1 MQWIWKIISPKQRA
15 RQFRSND
22 VSLFRVF
29 NIHEHQFHICNIF
42 IVTVMYFTRITL
54 YPRNRITR
62 RDDISCVK
70 SPRVQSKQ
78 VEIERHVDTRGLH
91 FRLGAER
98 DRDLSKCLR
107 GSAGLELMQRM
118 PPHHSPRSISRALF
132 LSLSLSFFHLS
143 PFFVFFPSFFS
154 SAMRA
159 FDRNVQWFNV
169 VTQAIQR

>member
-1 MQWIWKIISPKQRA
+1 MNIRNYLFPKEKRKL
-15 RQFRSND
+15 
-22 VSLFRVF
+22 LFRF
-29 NIHEHQFHICNIF
+29 NEHFTH
-42 IVTVMYFTRITL
+42 VSYLSSLYTYFTRVTL
-54 YPRNRITR
+54 YPHNRITCR
-62 RDDISCVK
+62 YDISCVK

-118 PPHHSPRSISRALF
+118 PSSHSPRSISRALF
-132 LSLSLSFFHLS
+132 LLPAPPPSLSLAPIFLLF
-143 PFFVFFPSFFS
+143 FFS
-154 SAMRA
+154 FSFAGHA
-159 FDRNVQWFNV
+159 FDRNAQWFNV

>member
-1 MQWIWKIISPKQRA
+1 
-15 RQFRSND
+15 
-22 VSLFRVF
+22 
-29 NIHEHQFHICNIF
+29 
-42 IVTVMYFTRITL
+42 MYFTQITL

-118 PPHHSPRSISRALF
+118 PPRHSPRSISRALF
-132 LSLSLSFFHLS
+132 LASLSLSHLS
-143 PFFVFFPSFFS
+143 PSFVFFFFFFRLPCVHS
-154 SAMRA
+154 IATRNDLTSLRKRFNDSDRRA
-159 FDRNVQWFNV
+159 CV
-169 VTQAIQR
+169 